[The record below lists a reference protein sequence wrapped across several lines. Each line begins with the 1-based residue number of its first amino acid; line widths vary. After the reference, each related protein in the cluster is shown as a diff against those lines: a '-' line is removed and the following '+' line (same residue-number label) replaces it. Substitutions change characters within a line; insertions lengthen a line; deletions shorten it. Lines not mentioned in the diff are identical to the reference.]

1 MTQTS
6 STKNSRAPRANHHA
20 QRYAETRSLAKR
32 KHETPVEGS
41 DNVVQPTQPRASV
54 RLGDPKET
62 PSNVI
67 ITYAKISART
77 QARIDRF
84 NSRVFDKL
92 IYGQQGALAPPPGVA
107 VSTPSMEEPPKPV
120 NSSSGTSTR
129 MDKRLYLPVNP
140 AIHRPYQRTQVWQDK
155 KDREIQARKG
165 RKYWFGKV
173 TERQRWLQ
181 SKEKVDGKGPLE
193 HGDRTDPPPRSHDR
207 PLDFADVPE
216 SELPSYVR
224 DNPAWL
230 MACRWQREQRLK
242 GPGETVEASNKSKKR
257 KGPPN
262 TPS

>member
-1 MTQTS
+1 MTQTTL
-6 STKNSRAPRANHHA
+6 TKNSRAPRANRHA
-20 QRYAETRSLAKR
+20 QRYAETGSLAKG
-32 KHETPVEGS
+32 KHATPVEGS
-41 DNVVQPTQPRASV
+41 SDVVQSTQSRASV
-54 RLGDPKET
+54 RLGDPKE
-62 PSNVI
+62 PPYNVI

-77 QARIDRF
+77 QARIERF
-84 NSRVFDKL
+84 NSLAFDKL

-107 VSTPSMEEPPKPV
+107 VSAPSKEEPPKPV
-120 NSSSGTSTR
+120 SSSSGTSTR

-155 KDREIQARKG
+155 KDREIQVRKG
-165 RKYWFGKV
+165 RKHWFGKV
-173 TERQRWLQ
+173 AERQRWLQ
-181 SKEKVDGKGPLE
+181 SKEKMDGKGPVE
-193 HGDRTDPPPRSHDR
+193 HGDRTDPQPRSHDR

-242 GPGETVEASNKSKKR
+242 GPGETKASDKSKKR
-257 KGPPN
+257 KGPPK